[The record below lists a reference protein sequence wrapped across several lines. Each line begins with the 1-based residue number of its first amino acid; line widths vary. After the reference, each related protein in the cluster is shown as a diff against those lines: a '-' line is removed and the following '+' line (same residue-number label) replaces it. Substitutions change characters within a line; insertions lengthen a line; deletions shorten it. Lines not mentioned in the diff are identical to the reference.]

1 MPCREMV
8 TSYFLSAVIISKARA
23 LRRCTIH
30 KARSVTPALHCLG
43 YSGLVIATRYLY
55 FLLALRKPHDHYS
68 YGVGG
73 VPLPCTTR
81 TGVNRTA
88 RSSFAPCRVQSIGSY
103 RHGMGTLYV
112 CLAPTRKGII
122 LTAEGESRYRVA
134 RGRTL
139 PARQGVLLLLGVCG
153 A

>member
-1 MPCREMV
+1 MEPPDWRPSMPCREMV

-81 TGVNRTA
+81 TDVDRTA
-88 RSSFAPCRVQSIGSY
+88 RSSFAPCRVQSVGSY
-103 RHGMGTLYV
+103 RHGLGTFSA
-112 CLAPTRKGII
+112 CLAPF
-122 LTAEGESRYRVA
+122 ARVLFVRHA
-134 RGRTL
+134 LYHADGR
-139 PARQGVLLLLGVCG
+139 
-153 A
+153 